1 MMNSILP
8 FTSALSGASTDS
20 LFMAVSTD
28 APDGG
33 QFLRLTPRVMA
44 WSENTY
50 LLDLTPV
57 RQYWSHHAAQG
68 QQNLHEYLTDILWTE
83 MSGINHASSATHP
96 WVAMLLLSAQAD
108 RPNLRLVDA
117 SSAVGRKLLDDL
129 TCEQWINRVRELREP
144 MLAVTSNQ
152 ASKKPSKT
160 ALGSLAPLVKTLDR
174 MGIKHMRELS
184 DIDTPAM
191 ERRFGRLAAT
201 AWKWTTTNTASKPK
215 PQRSLFSDSFNDSF
229 NDDFPWQ
236 NIKPKEMPVV
246 TKFFEHPV
254 RLWDHISPQLT
265 EDLDRICNLTCW
277 SSNERVVSLEWELS
291 FSCSPPLRVP
301 VLFRHPHALH
311 SESGH
316 HKTALLQAFHS
327 WQRAMTF
334 RQKPN
339 HPGDTYIIEDSI
351 TEWRLTVTER
361 LILHPQARGLFSDD
375 LSTDSSQ
382 LMRLENSLGVPL
394 IAYTPTDHWTP
405 ERSFTGDRRG
415 LDPTMIPSGSIAR
428 LAMNQRRPLF
438 IYAKPEAPSDREH
451 SSGLIFSERVGVDWW
466 SDIPLGHSGSCR
478 DYYIRMTD
486 DGLLQW
492 VFQTDDGSIKVHGIY
507 G

>member
-1 MMNSILP
+1 
-8 FTSALSGASTDS
+8 
-20 LFMAVSTD
+20 
-28 APDGG
+28 
-33 QFLRLTPRVMA
+33 
-44 WSENTY
+44 
-50 LLDLTPV
+50 
-57 RQYWSHHAAQG
+57 
-68 QQNLHEYLTDILWTE
+68 
-83 MSGINHASSATHP
+83 
-96 WVAMLLLSAQAD
+96 
-108 RPNLRLVDA
+108 
-117 SSAVGRKLLDDL
+117 
-129 TCEQWINRVRELREP
+129 
-144 MLAVTSNQ
+144 
-152 ASKKPSKT
+152 
-160 ALGSLAPLVKTLDR
+160 
-174 MGIKHMRELS
+174 
-184 DIDTPAM
+184 
-191 ERRFGRLAAT
+191 
-201 AWKWTTTNTASKPK
+201 
-215 PQRSLFSDSFNDSF
+215 
-229 NDDFPWQ
+229 
-236 NIKPKEMPVV
+236 
-246 TKFFEHPV
+246 
-254 RLWDHISPQLT
+254 
-265 EDLDRICNLTCW
+265 
-277 SSNERVVSLEWELS
+277 
-291 FSCSPPLRVP
+291 
-301 VLFRHPHALH
+301 
-311 SESGH
+311 
-316 HKTALLQAFHS
+316 
-327 WQRAMTF
+327 MTF

-339 HPGDTYIIEDSI
+339 HHGDTYIIEDSI